1 MATHSS
7 ARTASSARTPSSKR
21 SGSQLSPEAIIEA
34 SLRIAARGGDDAFTV
49 RRLGQELGC
58 DPTAVYRHFRDK
70 DELLL
75 SVADRTL
82 GEALDGVPHGL
93 AWRDRL
99 RALAAESLRVGMKYP
114 VVSSLMASRT
124 TRRANEFR
132 VVELILGAVHEAGLS
147 GADAVVHYRM
157 FGDSVLAY
165 VGQHAALQLFAPTE
179 READQSAWS
188 REYRLADRERFPH
201 IAGLVEELAA
211 VTHEEIYTAR
221 IEALLDKI
229 ERRAAQVRAAG
240 DAAGG

>member
-1 MATHSS
+1 MATKTS
-7 ARTASSARTPSSKR
+7 ASKR
-21 SGSQLSPEAIIEA
+21 SGSQLTPEMIIEA

-58 DPTAVYRHFRDK
+58 DPTAIYRHFRDK

-82 GEALDGVPHGL
+82 GETLDGVPHGL
-93 AWRDRL
+93 DWKERL

-124 TRRANEFR
+124 TRRPNEFR
-132 VVELILGAVHEAGLS
+132 IVELILGAVHEAGLT

-157 FGDSVLAY
+157 FGDSILAY

-179 READQSAWS
+179 QEGDRSAWS

-211 VTHEEIYTAR
+211 VTHEEIYAAR
-221 IEALLDKI
+221 VEALIDKI
-229 ERRAAQVRAAG
+229 ERQVAQQR
-240 DAAGG
+240 

>member
-7 ARTASSARTPSSKR
+7 ARTGVSKR

-82 GEALDGVPHGL
+82 GETLDGVPHGL
-93 AWRDRL
+93 PWRERL
-99 RALAAESLRVGMKYP
+99 RVLAAESLRVGMKYP

-124 TRRANEFR
+124 TRRPNEFR
-132 VVELILGAVHEAGLS
+132 IVELILGAVHEAGLE

-165 VGQHAALQLFAPTE
+165 VGQHAALQMFAPTE
-179 READQSAWS
+179 REGDESAWGK
-188 REYRLADRERFPH
+188 EYRLADRQRFPH
-201 IAGLVEELAA
+201 IAGLLEELAA
-211 VTHEEIYTAR
+211 VTHEEIYAAR
-221 IEALLDKI
+221 VEALLDKI
-229 ERRAAQVRAAG
+229 ERRAAEVRAG
-240 DAAGG
+240 AAPGTEPS

>member
-1 MATHSS
+1 MATKTS
-7 ARTASSARTPSSKR
+7 ATRAPATKR
-21 SGSQLSPEAIIEA
+21 SGSQLTPEAIIEA

-93 AWRDRL
+93 GWRDRL

-124 TRRANEFR
+124 TRRPNEFR
-132 VVELILGAVHEAGLS
+132 VVELILGAVTEAGLS
-147 GADAVVHYRM
+147 GADAAVHYRM
-157 FGDSVLAY
+157 FGDSILAY

-179 READQSAWS
+179 REGDLSAWT

-201 IAGLVEELAA
+201 VAAAVDDLAA
-211 VTHEEIYTAR
+211 VTHEEIYAVR
-221 IEALLDKI
+221 VEALLDKI
-229 ERRAAQVRAAG
+229 ERRAAEVRAAG
-240 DAAGG
+240 SRSR